1 MTVLKTRAEINKAY
15 YQKNKAKILKQ
26 KKEYNNKTKKERAT
40 FYKKYTLEN
49 KEKLAIYK
57 KKYFS
62 ENRSMIEKKRKEK
75 VTELTVIEKRKYNK
89 EYGLKNKDFIR
100 DQKKDYARKRYQI
113 DPVFKI
119 KSNLKSRVGMLIRG
133 GKINKK
139 VSKTKFAMDM
149 LGTSIEELIKYI
161 EKKWHPH
168 PITNELMTW
177 KNHAVKGWHIDHIK
191 PVSKFNLTK
200 LSEQKKCFNYKNLQ
214 PLWAEENL
222 KKSAKY

>member
-26 KKEYNNKTKKERAT
+26 KKEYNNKTKKERAK

-75 VTELTVIEKRKYNK
+75 ITE
-89 EYGLKNKDFIR
+89 LKNKDSIR

-168 PITNELMTW
+168 PITNEPMTW
-177 KNHAVKGWHIDHIK
+177 KNHAIKGWHIDHIK